1 MVWRLQRV
9 LPQVPSTDSESSWED
24 RWCLSPLPPG
34 HLQHPSHPQSPQH
47 CRWSHP
53 PVTQL
58 LQSAAIREE
67 TAESPSQDQQT
78 EGQLHPPGCQE
89 AELPPVLAPLPSLL
103 PHTLLN
109 SDTTT
114 PPPLTNCDP
123 HQSLCAALD
132 WSLPHPALSVNYLF
146 WQSDKRLFFF
156 CTTHICT
163 VLFLFNW
170 FALYLPCALCHFI
183 YLFFIFIFLQCPHLY
198 ICIVCMYIWLNCIYL
213 YLNVYCQ
220 CLMLT
225 VCTKGQ
231 RVTQFQFS
239 VCMYCTCGRI
249 DNKADLTWLEKVNFW
264 RISWPLFFH
273 FRFKNWAL

>member
-53 PVTQL
+53 PDTQL

-67 TAESPSQDQQT
+67 TAESPGEDQQT
-78 EGQLHPPGCQE
+78 EGQLHPSGCQE
-89 AELPPVLAPLPSLL
+89 AELPPVLAPLPSFPPRNTELWHYDPPPPSS
-103 PHTLLN
+103 PHPQDL
-109 SDTTT
+109 

-132 WSLPHPALSVNYLF
+132 WSLPHQALSVNYLF

-156 CTTHICT
+156 CTTHISAQFC
-163 VLFLFNW
+163 
-170 FALYLPCALCHFI
+170 FI
-183 YLFFIFIFLQCPHLY
+183 
-198 ICIVCMYIWLNCIYL
+198 
-213 YLNVYCQ
+213 
-220 CLMLT
+220 
-225 VCTKGQ
+225 
-231 RVTQFQFS
+231 
-239 VCMYCTCGRI
+239 
-249 DNKADLTWLEKVNFW
+249 
-264 RISWPLFFH
+264 
-273 FRFKNWAL
+273 